1 MIRKN
6 LGETSPTRGTAGGG
20 LAALTAD
27 HPAQNRAQGPPHGP
41 LRALGDLGDL
51 GDTRPRAARPRDTRA
66 PCPGPHSIGAGN
78 RAQVPP
84 PGALDRGRDPGP
96 MLTRLR
102 RHPSK
107 QARESGQPGRHG
119 TYGYRAPA
127 AGYRPV
133 RRVRKRRQGT
143 NRYKPD
149 IGDMTGKSD
158 IGDITDLSDIP
169 DIGYISDIG
178 YIPDIPDQSDMSD
191 IPDTTDSTLNPQ
203 PHPHVSRKN
212 GHKGRQRAKRY
223 ISGRDPRTAPG

>member
-20 LAALTAD
+20 PSSIDGGSPCPKPGPEPPTRAAAGPGGPGGPEG
-27 HPAQNRAQGPPHGP
+27 HPA
-41 LRALGDLGDL
+41 
-51 GDTRPRAARPRDTRA
+51 PRL
-66 PCPGPHSIGAGN
+66 GAGN
-78 RAQVPP
+78 PGPCSPGCVDIRQNKPGNRGN
-84 PGALDRGRDPGP
+84 PGA
-96 MLTRLR
+96 TV
-102 RHPSK
+102 HT
-107 QARESGQPGRHG
+107 G
-119 TYGYRAPA
+119 TAPPA

-133 RRVRKRRQGT
+133 RRVRKRRHRT
-143 NRYKPD
+143 YRYKPD

-169 DIGYISDIG
+169 DIGYIPYIG